1 MTYNEGHSRNE
12 REEESRSSRSQV
24 GNDDFCQEHD
34 HGVTDLVDD
43 GSTAECR
50 DSVRGGFNDRSDDVE
65 DDTDDDKFESTENIA
80 DLGGSG
86 LSSGGNDGSENVDG
100 GKQ

>member
-24 GNDDFCQEHD
+24 GNDD
-34 HGVTDLVDD
+34 L
-43 GSTAECR
+43 
-50 DSVRGGFNDRSDDVE
+50 GGFNDRSDDVE